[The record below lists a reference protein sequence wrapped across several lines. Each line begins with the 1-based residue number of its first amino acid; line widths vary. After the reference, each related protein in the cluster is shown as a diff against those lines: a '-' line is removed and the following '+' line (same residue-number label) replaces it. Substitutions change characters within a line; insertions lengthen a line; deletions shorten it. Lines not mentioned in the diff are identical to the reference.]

1 MYNITLISTI
11 HSENGK
17 CNHNELYKI
26 LESINPEVIFDELP
40 SHYFDM
46 YFSDSFDTYCANSI
60 LLNQNTPIVTL
71 EVKCIKKFNQNHNVK
86 ILPVDI
92 DVTPKLSKHQDEIL
106 FMFATFFKNEDYKKL
121 DDEKE
126 VLITQEGFCYLN
138 SDKFLD
144 FLEKKEFEEKNI
156 MDSEI
161 QKDRL
166 LNIYKL
172 FHTEQHDNREN
183 VMLHNIYNYS
193 RENQYNQA
201 VFLIGAE
208 HKKSIMQKITEYEK
222 LTKIK
227 LNWTMYSNKY

>member
-1 MYNITLISTI
+1 MYNISLISTI

-17 CNHNELYKI
+17 CNYNELYKI

-46 YFSDSFDTYCANSI
+46 YFSDSFDLFYANSI
-60 LLNQNTPIVTL
+60 LRNRKPPEMPL
-71 EVKCIKKFNQNHNVK
+71 EVKCIKKYKQNYNVK

-106 FMFATFFKNEDYKKL
+106 FMFSTFFENEDYRKL
-121 DDEKE
+121 DNEKE
-126 VLITQEGFCYLN
+126 VLIKQEGFCYLN
-138 SDKFLD
+138 SDKFID
-144 FLEKKEFEEKNI
+144 FLERKEIVEKKI

-166 LNIYKL
+166 LNVYKL
-172 FHTEQHDNREN
+172 FHTEQQDNREN
-183 VMLHNIYNYS
+183 AMIHNIYNLS
-193 RENQYNQA
+193 KENQYNQA

-208 HKKSIMQKITEYEK
+208 HKKSIMKKITEYEK
-222 LTKIK
+222 LTEIK
-227 LNWTMYSNKY
+227 LNWKMYCDK